1 MSVPF
6 EQKQIAELLVSLAKK
21 YNCKEFIADDPV
33 QFPHLYSDKRDI
45 EISALVSSWAAYGNR
60 KQILITLEKLHN
72 EFSGRPFEYI
82 SQRKFEPYR

>member
-21 YNCKEFIADDPV
+21 YNRKEFIADDPV

-45 EISALVSSWAAYGNR
+45 EISALVSSWAA
-60 KQILITLEKLHN
+60 
-72 EFSGRPFEYI
+72 
-82 SQRKFEPYR
+82 

>member
-21 YNCKEFIADDPV
+21 YNCKELIADDTV
-33 QFPHLYSDKRDI
+33 QFPHVYSEKRDI

-60 KQILITLEKLHN
+60 KQI
-72 EFSGRPFEYI
+72 
-82 SQRKFEPYR
+82 